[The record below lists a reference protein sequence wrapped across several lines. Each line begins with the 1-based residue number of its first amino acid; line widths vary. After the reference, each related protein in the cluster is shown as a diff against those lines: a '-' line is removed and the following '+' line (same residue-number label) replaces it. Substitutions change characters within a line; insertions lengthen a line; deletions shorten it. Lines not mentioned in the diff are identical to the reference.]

1 MHVWFHETT
10 RMFNIC
16 TMSSWCNDQRT
27 SAIKFCCECF
37 NFGVWNTFEL
47 FFEIKKKKKLEAS
60 ATLRDTF
67 KAVRGEQ
74 LGAGLPLRN
83 SPVVLQFKNVS
94 MKLKSN
100 GAEIVKGVSGYF
112 PPGSLVALMVSGS
125 FWMIVVFVVFEL
137 FDLI

>member
-1 MHVWFHETT
+1 MSGFTKPLECSIFAQCPVGATT
-10 RMFNIC
+10 REPVQ
-16 TMSSWCNDQRT
+16 SSFVV
-27 SAIKFCCECF
+27 SALILVFGILLSCF
-37 NFGVWNTFEL
+37 L
-47 FFEIKKKKKLEAS
+47 KSKKKKKLEAS